1 MSHPAGPPAAPA
13 VCVRHPDRPTGLAC
27 SRCGRPACTDCLRE
41 ASVGYQCVDCVGAG
55 ARGVRQGTTVAGA
68 RTAGRGQPVVTFTL
82 VAINLLVF
90 VVTVVQA
97 RSVLGVT
104 SAELFDAGAL
114 APGLV
119 ADGEWWRLLTNGF
132 LHFGLVHIALNM
144 VALWML
150 GQQLEP
156 VLGRWRFLALY
167 LISLLG
173 GSAACMLFYPADQGV
188 AGASGAVFGLLG
200 AFLVVLIRMRM
211 PVSLIMPTILIN
223 VVISVVVP
231 GIALL
236 AHLGGA
242 LAGAAATAAIVYVP
256 RTHRTALQTGLLGGL
271 AVLVI
276 ALSVLGAV
284 RFL

>member
-1 MSHPAGPPAAPA
+1 MSHPAAAPA

-68 RTAGRGQPVVTFTL
+68 RATGRGRPVVTFAL
-82 VAINLLVF
+82 VGINLLVF

-104 SAELFDAGAL
+104 SAELFDAWVL

-119 ADGEWWRLLTNGF
+119 ADGGWWRLLTSGF

-173 GSAACMLFYPADQGV
+173 GSAACMLFYPVDQGV

-211 PVSLIMPTILIN
+211 PVSLILPTIFIN

-256 RTHRTALQTGLLGGL
+256 RTNRTALQTGLLGGL

-276 ALSVLGAV
+276 VLSVLGAA
-284 RFL
+284 RFF